1 MSLRVKRFS
10 IGSISKYNYIFPTP
24 DQSSRLKI
32 KEYKEKKK
40 HMADYSNKEC
50 I

>member
-1 MSLRVKRFS
+1 MNLRVKRFVM
-10 IGSISKYNYIFPTP
+10 ISISKYDYIFPTP

-32 KEYKEKKK
+32 KEFKEKKK
-40 HMADYSNKEC
+40 HIADYTNKEC